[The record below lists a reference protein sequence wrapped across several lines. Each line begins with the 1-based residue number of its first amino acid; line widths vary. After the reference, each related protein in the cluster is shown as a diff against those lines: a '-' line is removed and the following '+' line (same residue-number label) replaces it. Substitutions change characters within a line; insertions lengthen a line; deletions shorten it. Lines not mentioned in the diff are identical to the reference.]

1 MKQSGSVQ
9 MKKNGV
15 PAAMENRLGTNAHLP
30 VYLSS
35 TAMSKTQKV

>member
-9 MKKNGV
+9 MKRNDV

-30 VYLSS
+30 IGFLYEEQV
-35 TAMSKTQKV
+35 

>member
-15 PAAMENRLGTNAHLP
+15 PAAMEIAWVQTFTSLCICLP
-30 VYLSS
+30 YEEQV
-35 TAMSKTQKV
+35 

>member
-9 MKKNGV
+9 MKRNDV
-15 PAAMENRLGTNAHLP
+15 HAAMENRLGTNAHLP

-35 TAMSKTQKV
+35 I